1 MATIWFEHSMP
12 FLFSEKSYRSKLF
25 LSILDIYKLTKSVI
39 ILLSLNISAIY
50 DAPLGPISLSVI
62 SRIWTVGFSYGDKE
76 KKAKPINNKK
86 NNYIGRL
93 KLRAAVCLFAC
104 CGVQHI
110 LRCAFY
116 YA

>member
-1 MATIWFEHSMP
+1 MAAIWFEHSMP
-12 FLFSEKSYRSKLF
+12 ILFSEKSYRSKLF

-76 KKAKPINNKK
+76 KKAKPINNKNK
-86 NNYIGRL
+86 
-93 KLRAAVCLFAC
+93 
-104 CGVQHI
+104 
-110 LRCAFY
+110 
-116 YA
+116 